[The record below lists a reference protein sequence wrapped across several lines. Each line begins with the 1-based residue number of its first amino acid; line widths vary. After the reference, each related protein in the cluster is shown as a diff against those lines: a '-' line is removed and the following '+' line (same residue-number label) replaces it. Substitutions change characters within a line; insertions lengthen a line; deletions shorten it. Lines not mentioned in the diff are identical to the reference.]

1 MNLHNIIIFVMALLT
16 VTSCKQDGA
25 KTDSAATDSPKNT
38 QVATNDE
45 KPFKTF
51 TFGNKVWMVENL
63 KVKADGSRCEGD
75 CNKFGRLYD
84 WNTAMKACPEGWHLP
99 AMSEFDSLL
108 VAIFDTT
115 NFNAWQE
122 SLLGKNTILWSSV
135 EQNADSSFAVQ
146 IKNVDLSNGQG
157 KTNLGGAGATF
168 KSSIAYELS
177 NGQEKT
183 NLGGAG
189 ATSKSGFAYVRCVQG
204 SPINDS
210 LWLKQQEQKAL
221 NLCGRS
227 AADIIEVVRQ
237 KTPGLRQ
244 IYNKALKKKKNF
256 QGKVKIKFVIKPE
269 GNVAETSVDSST
281 TGNDAFDNEIS
292 AAVKLWNFGK
302 HKCNDGNLANVTTV
316 TIPFTFSE

>member
-1 MNLHNIIIFVMALLT
+1 MNVLKFGVAVMALLT

-25 KTDSAATDSPKNT
+25 KTDSAATDSPQNT

-63 KVKADGSRCEGD
+63 KVKAEGSRCEGD
-75 CNKFGRLYD
+75 SNKFGCQYN
-84 WNTAMKACPEGWHLP
+84 WNSAMKACPEGWHLP
-99 AMSEFDSLL
+99 AMSEFQSLL
-108 VAIFDTT
+108 TAFFDTT
-115 NFNAWQE
+115 NFSTLQE
-122 SLLGKNTILWSSV
+122 SLLRKNTIFWSSV
-135 EQNADSSFAVQ
+135 EQNADSSFAIE
-146 IKNVDLSNGQG
+146 IKNIDASNGPWNKDFVG
-157 KTNLGGAGATF
+157 IGAAS
-168 KSSIAYELS
+168 KSS
-177 NGQEKT
+177 
-183 NLGGAG
+183 
-189 ATSKSGFAYVRCVQG
+189 FFYVRCVQG
-204 SPINDS
+204 APVNDS
-210 LWLKQQEQKAL
+210 LWLKQQEQDAS
-221 NLCGRS
+221 NARNSCSRNV
-227 AADIIEVVRQ
+227 ADIMKVVRQ
-237 KTPGLRQ
+237 KTPSLRQ

>member
-1 MNLHNIIIFVMALLT
+1 MNVLKFGVAVMALLT

-63 KVKADGSRCEGD
+63 KVNAEGNRCEGD

-99 AMSEFDSLL
+99 AMSEFQALL
-108 VAIFDTT
+108 AVFFDTT
-115 NFNAWQE
+115 SFSAWQE
-122 SLLGKNTILWSSV
+122 SLLGRNTLFWSSV
-135 EQNADSSFAVQ
+135 EQNADSSFAVE
-146 IKNVDLSNGQG
+146 IKNVDTS
-157 KTNLGGAGATF
+157 GGPGNKEIAVIPTVS
-168 KSSIAYELS
+168 KSS
-177 NGQEKT
+177 
-183 NLGGAG
+183 
-189 ATSKSGFAYVRCVQG
+189 FAYVRCVRG
-204 SPINDS
+204 APVNDS

-221 NLCGRS
+221 DAQNSCSRS
-227 AADIIEVVRQ
+227 AADIMKVVRQ

-244 IYNKALKKKKNF
+244 VYDKALKKKKNF

>member
-1 MNLHNIIIFVMALLT
+1 MNILKFGVAVMALLT

-38 QVATNDE
+38 QVVINDE

-63 KVKADGSRCEGD
+63 RVNAEGNRCEGD

-108 VAIFDTT
+108 AAIFDTT
-115 NFNAWQE
+115 NFNALQE

-135 EQNADSSFAVQ
+135 EQNADSSFVVQ
-146 IKNVDLSNGQG
+146 IKNVDPSNGQG
-157 KTNLGGAGATF
+157 KTD
-168 KSSIAYELS
+168 
-177 NGQEKT
+177 
-183 NLGGAG
+183 LGGAG
-189 ATSKSGFAYVRCVQG
+189 ATSKASFFYVRCVQG
-204 SPINDS
+204 APVNDS

-221 NLCGRS
+221 DAQNSCSRS
-227 AADIIEVVRQ
+227 AADIMKVVRQ

-244 IYNKALKKKKNF
+244 VYDKALKKKKNF

>member
-1 MNLHNIIIFVMALLT
+1 MALLT

-38 QVATNDE
+38 QVAINDE

-63 KVKADGSRCEGD
+63 KVNAEGNRCEGD

-99 AMSEFDSLL
+99 AMSEFQSLL
-108 VAIFDTT
+108 TAFFDTT
-115 NFNAWQE
+115 NFSAWQE
-122 SLLGKNTILWSSV
+122 SLLGRNTLFWSSV
-135 EQNADSSFAVQ
+135 EKNADSSFAVE
-146 IKNVDLSNGQG
+146 IKNVDTS
-157 KTNLGGAGATF
+157 GGPGNKEIAVIPTVS
-168 KSSIAYELS
+168 KSS
-177 NGQEKT
+177 
-183 NLGGAG
+183 
-189 ATSKSGFAYVRCVQG
+189 FAYVRCVQG
-204 SPINDS
+204 APVNDS
-210 LWLKQQEQKAL
+210 LWLKQQEQDAS
-221 NLCGRS
+221 NARNSCHRS
-227 AADIIEVVRQ
+227 AADIMKVVRQ

-244 IYNKALKKKKNF
+244 VYDKALKKKKKF
-256 QGKVKIKFVIKPE
+256 QGKVKIKFSINSD
-269 GNVAETSVDSST
+269 GNVVKTSIESST

-302 HKCNDGNLANVTTV
+302 LKCNDGNIVNATTV

>member
-1 MNLHNIIIFVMALLT
+1 MNVLKFGVAVMALLT

-63 KVKADGSRCEGD
+63 KVNAEGNRCEGD

-99 AMSEFDSLL
+99 AMSEFQALL
-108 VAIFDTT
+108 AVFFDTT
-115 NFNAWQE
+115 SFSAWQE
-122 SLLGKNTILWSSV
+122 SLLGRNTLFWSSV
-135 EQNADSSFAVQ
+135 EQNADSSFAVE
-146 IKNVDLSNGQG
+146 IKNVDTS
-157 KTNLGGAGATF
+157 GGPGNKEIAVIPTVS
-168 KSSIAYELS
+168 KSS
-177 NGQEKT
+177 
-183 NLGGAG
+183 
-189 ATSKSGFAYVRCVQG
+189 FAYVRCVQG

-210 LWLKQQEQKAL
+210 LWLKQQEQDAS
-221 NLCGRS
+221 NARNSCSRNV
-227 AADIIEVVRQ
+227 ADIMKVVRQ
-237 KTPGLRQ
+237 KTPSLRQ